1 MKSII
6 GPHIDPRFESEVPVY
21 FLNGLGLV
29 ATGKRRL
36 KDITPFL
43 GYFPVPMGDD
53 EPYNKGEY
61 VRTGKVLALIHDR
74 VNKYYTDTQKF
85 AKDYISKG
93 LSPNSTRYVKEVCK
107 RTYQWL
113 IEYVQY
119 KQDRA
124 GREELRRPAR
134 VVKEARTGVDCD
146 CFTYFISTVLKNLN
160 IPHKLRIIA
169 VGEAT
174 SYHHIYVVVP
184 MGSGS
189 LEPYRNK
196 HRYTVVDPVLDTFDQ
211 EPEHITAYHDYPINV
226 SQNSALNGIPNLML
240 DELYINL
247 KTTRQLMAQNPA
259 SYQKAGINPQAAIP
273 LLDQALQA
281 WYTPQRDLVL
291 SRLAKLD
298 HTIYTG
304 MNGVPMNG
312 NFFKNVSNAV
322 KQVANNVKTVVQ
334 TAVTDPKKLINDTVD
349 NAKKIIDQVVDYGRT
364 GVLFIP
370 RKAFMGLVE
379 LNVRGLAT
387 DLKKGLSDPTISAR
401 LKRVWEGDLGGD
413 INNLIKVIN
422 SGANR
427 PFLFGLQGLAGEPVT
442 VASLTTSASS
452 ILATIKPILDA
463 IKGIV
468 SAVKTGSDIF
478 SDTKGIINTFSN
490 KGGANTA
497 AAVASNTSSPIYIPS
512 NSNTGAFVDTT
523 PVQYAAEYP
532 APSGVNPNWSNPN
545 YENTN
550 TPAPKSNN
558 TAMWVGGTVLAG
570 LLAYAAISSNKKKKG
585 LNGLEG
591 TKPKP
596 KRTKARTKGKTAN
609 ITF

>member
-6 GPHIDPRFESEVPVY
+6 GPNIDPRYESEVPVY
-21 FLNGLGLV
+21 FLNGLGIV

-36 KDITPFL
+36 KDITPYL

-53 EPYNKGEY
+53 EPYNKGEF
-61 VRTGKVLALIHDR
+61 VRTGKVLALIQDR

-85 AKDYISKG
+85 AKNYISKG
-93 LSPNSTRYVKEVCK
+93 LSPNSTGYVKEVCR

-113 IEYVQY
+113 IDHVQY

-134 VVKEARTGVDCD
+134 VVKEARIGVDCD

-211 EPEHITAYHDYPINV
+211 EPDNITAYHDYPINV
-226 SQNSALNGIPNLML
+226 SQNTALNGIPNLML
-240 DELYINL
+240 DELYKHL

-281 WYTPQRDLVL
+281 WHSPQRDAAL

-312 NFFKNVSNAV
+312 FFQNVSNAA
-322 KQVANNVKTVVQ
+322 KQVVNNVKTVVQ

-387 DLKKGLSDPTISAR
+387 DLKKGLSDPNISAR

-413 INNLIKVIN
+413 MNNLIKVIN

-427 PFLFGLQGLAGEPVT
+427 PFLFGLQGLSGEPVT

-468 SAVKTGSDIF
+468 SAVKTGTDIF

-490 KGGANTA
+490 NGGSNTA
-497 AAVASNTSSPIYIPS
+497 AAVASNTSSPIHIPA
-512 NSNTGAFVDTT
+512 NSNTGVFVDTT
-523 PVQYAAEYP
+523 PVQYAAEYS
-532 APSGVNPNWSNPN
+532 APTGVNPNWNMP
-545 YENTN
+545 N

-558 TAMWVGGTVLAG
+558 TAMWVGGTLVAG
-570 LLAYAAISSNKKKKG
+570 LLAYAVVSSNKKKKG
-585 LNGLEG
+585 LNGLQG
-591 TKPKP
+591 ARNHRKTTRKRAPKQ
-596 KRTKARTKGKTAN
+596 RRAAT

>member
-6 GPHIDPRFESEVPVY
+6 GPDIEPRFESEVPVY

-36 KDITPFL
+36 KDINPFL

-74 VNKYYTDTQKF
+74 VNKYYTDTQRF

-93 LSPNSTRYVKEVCK
+93 LSPNSTGYVKEVCR

-113 IEYVQY
+113 IDYVQY
-119 KQDRA
+119 KQDKA

-134 VVKEARTGVDCD
+134 VAKEARIGVDCD

-169 VGEAT
+169 VGDAT

-184 MGSGS
+184 NSTGS
-189 LEPYRNK
+189 LQPYRDK
-196 HRYTVVDPVLDTFDQ
+196 HRYIVVDPVLDTFDQ
-211 EPEHITAYHDYPINV
+211 EPQQIAAYHDYPINV
-226 SQNSALNGIPNLML
+226 SQNSALNGIPSLML
-240 DELYINL
+240 DELYKHL
-247 KTTRQLMAQNPA
+247 KTTRNLMVQNPA
-259 SYQKAGINPQAAIP
+259 SYQKAGINPQVAIP

-281 WYTPQRDLVL
+281 WYTPQRDTVL
-291 SRLAKLD
+291 SRLAQLD
-298 HTIYTG
+298 YTIYTG
-304 MNGVPMNG
+304 MSGVPMNG
-312 NFFKNVSNAV
+312 LFKNISNAA
-322 KQVANNVKTVVQ
+322 KQVVNNVKTVVK
-334 TAVTDPKKLINDTVD
+334 TAVTDPKKLITDTVD

-370 RKAFMGLVE
+370 RKAYMGLVE
-379 LNVRGLAT
+379 LNVRGMAT
-387 DLKKGLSDPTISAR
+387 QLKKGLSDPNISAR

-413 INNLIKVIN
+413 MNNLIKVIN

-442 VASLTTSASS
+442 VASLVASASA
-452 ILATIKPILDA
+452 IIATIQPILDA
-463 IKGIV
+463 VKGIV
-468 SAVKTGSDIF
+468 STAKAGSEIF
-478 SDTKGIINTFSN
+478 SQGKSVISAISK
-490 KGGANTA
+490 KGGSNTA
-497 AAVASNTSSPIYIPS
+497 AAIATNTSSPIYIPAS
-512 NSNTGAFVDTT
+512 TDKGAFVDTT
-523 PVQYAAEYP
+523 PTQYAAEYP
-532 APSGVNPNWSNPN
+532 APTGVNPNYNNSA
-545 YENTN
+545 
-550 TPAPKSNN
+550 TPATKGNN
-558 TAMWVGGTVLAG
+558 TAMWVGGTVVAG
-570 LLAYAAISSNKKKKG
+570 LLAYAAVSSNKKKRG
-585 LNGLEG
+585 LNGLK
-591 TKPKP
+591 THHKTHTRPTAK
-596 KRTKARTKGKTAN
+596 KRKAAS